1 LLPPPDKEKIYQRL
15 FIPKN
20 KKKISELVIKN
31 DLYKKSDL
39 IILSINL
46 TNNRLESLE
55 DLFIKIKEDKK
66 NFLILSNKLEFNNS
80 PKSLSPSDNY
90 IKRDSS
96 IMPDNI
102 NKFAYKIKNKKE
114 ILNDKLKKLSYKY
127 NFSFYN
133 TQYAVCESDI
143 ERCTIVN
150 KNFKKYYYNFNHW
163 TLDGA
168 KFYVKKLI
176 DNGFINLL
184 DQEISKK

>member
-1 LLPPPDKEKIYQRL
+1 MKTFQ
-15 FIPKN
+15 
-20 KKKISELVIKN
+20 
-31 DLYKKSDL
+31 
-39 IILSINL
+39 
-46 TNNRLESLE
+46 
-55 DLFIKIKEDKK
+55 
-66 NFLILSNKLEFNNS
+66 
-80 PKSLSPSDNY
+80 
-90 IKRDSS
+90 
-96 IMPDNI
+96 
-102 NKFAYKIKNKKE
+102 
-114 ILNDKLKKLSYKY
+114 LKKLEAWFDTHLVS
-127 NFSFYN
+127 FSFYN